1 MLVFARVVSQVLL
14 LHSMLQCITLNIG
27 VISKYLTT
35 LTAQEPTNQNEAGH
49 SAEHDPGAPAISS
62 ITS

>member
-14 LHSMLQCITLNIG
+14 VHSMLQCITLNIG
-27 VISKYLTT
+27 VISKYLT